1 MSEGLWVD
9 GNGVAGL
16 LEEVFGGEMTA
27 VMRGC
32 GSCGNRS
39 PLGAHRAYRSAGVVL
54 RCPACADLA
63 MTVVQLP
70 DRNVVQVRGSITL
83 ELPR

>member
-16 LEEVFGGEMTA
+16 LEEVFGTDLTA
-27 VMRGC
+27 VIRGC
-32 GSCGNRS
+32 GSCGARS
-39 PLGAHRAYRSAGVVL
+39 PVGAHRAYRSAGVVL